1 MKILVTGAAGFI
13 GSHLCEALLKA
24 GHAVTGVDNFD
35 PYYDRRIKERNLS
48 ASLSGEGFTFLDL
61 DLRDAAATSSLLA
74 QGWECVVHLAGR
86 GGVRRSIAE
95 PRAYLEINYGATL
108 NVLEGMREA
117 GTKKLVFASTS
128 SIYGNSPRVPFRED
142 DSADRPMSPYSAT
155 KKACE
160 VLCYT
165 YHHLYGMDVWALRFF
180 TVYGPRQ
187 RPDMAIHR
195 FVRAIS
201 RRESIERFGDGS
213 THRDYT
219 YIDDIVAG
227 VVRAMER
234 VTGYEIINIGGAA
247 TTSLSHLI
255 VTLERLL
262 GTEALIVE
270 KPIPPGDVLL
280 TEADTSKAAR
290 LLDFEPRVGLDEGLK
305 RFINW
310 YQEEHLS

>member
-13 GSHLCEALLKA
+13 GSHLCEALLNA
-24 GHAVTGVDNFD
+24 GCAVTGVDNFD
-35 PYYDRRIKERNLS
+35 PYYDRRLKERNL
-48 ASLSGEGFTFLDL
+48 AKSLSSQRFTFLEL

-117 GTKKLVFASTS
+117 DTKKLVFASTS
-128 SIYGNSPRVPFRED
+128 SVYGNSPRAPFRED
-142 DSADRPMSPYSAT
+142 DPADRPMSPYSAT

-160 VLCYT
+160 ALCHT
-165 YHHLYGMDVWALRFF
+165 YHHLYGMDIWALRFF

-201 RRESIERFGDGS
+201 RRESIERYGDGS

-219 YIDDIVAG
+219 YTDDIVAG
-227 VVRAMER
+227 VLRAVER
-234 VTGYEIINIGGAA
+234 VSGYEIINLGGAA

-255 VTLERLL
+255 ATLERLL
-262 GTEALIVE
+262 GTEARIVE
-270 KPIPPGDVLL
+270 KPIPPGDVLR
-280 TEADTSKAAR
+280 TEADPSKAAR
-290 LLDFEPRVGLDEGLK
+290 LLDFVPRVGLDEGLK
-305 RFINW
+305 RFIDW
-310 YQEEHLS
+310 YQKEQFS